1 MWMTCAP
8 GPDFPSYILQ
18 ASIKVAVQ
26 PPSSIKQN
34 VEKLVSYQTKDSFRN
49 SRKLYNFHI
58 NMFFGLVY
66 FHAILSGR
74 RKYGTVGWN
83 VPYVFDL
90 SDFEVSNAQL
100 SYLMKSPKL

>member
-1 MWMTCAP
+1 
-8 GPDFPSYILQ
+8 
-18 ASIKVAVQ
+18 
-26 PPSSIKQN
+26 
-34 VEKLVSYQTKDSFRN
+34 
-49 SRKLYNFHI
+49 
-58 NMFFGLVY
+58 MFFGLVY

-100 SYLMKSPKL
+100 SYMMKSPKVHANESKARR